1 MDDPA
6 FILYAKVACGQV
18 PSSFVLMITMPHAA
32 DTLLGERAHTRCAHE
47 QQQGFDG
54 SRLLRY
60 RFSHPLYM
68 QFGEAAASSVTI
80 SKPEAAVP
88 IAKESKM
95 GFATNAIHG
104 GQEPGPAT
112 GAIVA
117 PIYQTS
123 TYVYDELG
131 KNKGYDYARTNHPN
145 RKALER
151 TIAKLEDGHSAY
163 VFTSGMAGID
173 AVFRLL
179 RPGDH
184 VVLSEAVYGGVF
196 RLSTQLLVHF
206 GLEFSFVDTS
216 SEAAV
221 VSAFRPNTKMLYI
234 ETPTNPTMRIA
245 DIAALA
251 KVASQ
256 RNITVVVDNTFL
268 SPYLQRPIEL
278 GAHIVVH
285 SMTKYLNGHSDSTG
299 GAVVLTRKED
309 AEKIYFIQRSA
320 GSGLAPMDCF
330 LISRGIKT
338 LAVRMLQHN
347 ANGLVVARHLD
358 THPKVQ
364 KVLYPGLTSH
374 PQHEIA
380 RRQQKGPGGM
390 LSFDLGSLE
399 AARRLL
405 NHVKLC
411 ALVESLG
418 GVESLISLP
427 ALMTHASMPQK
438 VRERVGI
445 TEGLVRLSV
454 GIEDAG
460 DIIADL
466 DQALHHV

>member
-1 MDDPA
+1 
-6 FILYAKVACGQV
+6 
-18 PSSFVLMITMPHAA
+18 
-32 DTLLGERAHTRCAHE
+32 
-47 QQQGFDG
+47 
-54 SRLLRY
+54 
-60 RFSHPLYM
+60 
-68 QFGEAAASSVTI
+68 
-80 SKPEAAVP
+80 
-88 IAKESKM
+88 M
-95 GFATNAIHG
+95 GFATNAIHV
-104 GQEPGPAT
+104 GQEPDPAT

-123 TYVYDELG
+123 TYVNEELG
-131 KNKGYDYARTNHPN
+131 KTKGGYDYARTNHPN

-151 TIAKLEDGHSAY
+151 TMAKLEEGHSAY
-163 VFTSGMAGID
+163 VFSSGMAGID

-216 SEAAV
+216 SSDAV
-221 VSAFRPNTKMLYI
+221 LLAFRPNTKMLYL
-234 ETPTNPTMRIA
+234 ETPTNPTMRVA
-245 DIAALA
+245 DIAALS
-251 KVASQ
+251 KLASQ

-299 GAVVLTRKED
+299 GAVVLTRPED

-338 LAVRMLQHN
+338 LAIRMLQHN
-347 ANGLVVARHLD
+347 ANGLAVARHLD
-358 THPKVQ
+358 AHPKIR
-364 KVLYPGLTSH
+364 KVYYPGLLTH

-380 RRQQKGPGGM
+380 RRQQKGPGAM

-399 AARRLL
+399 AARQFL
-405 NHVKLC
+405 NKVKLC
-411 ALVESLG
+411 ALAESLG
-418 GVESLISLP
+418 GVETLISLP
-427 ALMTHASMPQK
+427 ALMTHASMPQE

-454 GIEDAG
+454 GIEDVE

-466 DQALHHV
+466 DQALLYS